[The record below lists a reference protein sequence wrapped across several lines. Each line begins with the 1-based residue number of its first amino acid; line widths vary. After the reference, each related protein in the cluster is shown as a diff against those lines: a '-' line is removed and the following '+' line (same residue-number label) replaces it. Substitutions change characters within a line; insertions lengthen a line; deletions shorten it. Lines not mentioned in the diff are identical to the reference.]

1 MSEDIRLT
9 HNVVIPGEE
18 LQFQFVRSGGPGG
31 QNVNKVATK
40 VMLRLDVLGSS
51 AIPETLKEM
60 LRVGLAR
67 RLLASGE
74 VVVSSDRFREQSRN
88 RALAVE
94 RLGDL
99 LRAALERPKPRR
111 ATRPTRGSRE
121 RRHAAKR
128 RRSQVKQ
135 HRRQPNME

>member
-1 MSEDIRLT
+1 MNEDIRLT
-9 HNVVIPGEE
+9 AKVVIPGEE

-40 VMLRLDVLGSS
+40 VVVRLDVMGSP
-51 AIPETLKEM
+51 AIPESLKEM
-60 LRVGLAR
+60 LRVGLST

-88 RALAVE
+88 RAQVVE
-94 RLGDL
+94 RLGEI
-99 LRAALERPKPRR
+99 LRAALERPKVRR
-111 ATRPTRGSRE
+111 ATRPTRGSRQ
-121 RRHAAKR
+121 RRHEAKR
-128 RRSQVKQ
+128 RRSQVKK